1 MVHRIYRMLAGL
13 PAVVVS
19 ALMIAAFAPAVAAA
33 AEQVAPSTGA
43 PQARP
48 SQPAP
53 SVATPP
59 VDGAVPAPP
68 AAAGTIDAQYVIGP
82 GDVIQIFVWRSPE
95 LSVTVPVR
103 PDGKVSSPLV
113 EDIIAVGKTAT
124 QLARDIEVR
133 LAEYVRTP
141 QVSVIITV
149 PANALNQVKVIGQVQ
164 SPRSLAY
171 RTGMT
176 ALDAILETGGLT
188 EFAAGNRA
196 VLVRKDASGK
206 ETRVK
211 LRLNDLV
218 KKGKITANAALAP
231 GDVLIIPE
239 SVF

>member
-1 MVHRIYRMLAGL
+1 MFHRIHRMLAGL

-19 ALMIAAFAPAVAAA
+19 ALVMAAFAPGVAAA
-33 AEQVAPSTGA
+33 AEQAAPPTGA

-59 VDGAVPAPP
+59 VDAAVPAPP
-68 AAAGTIDAQYVIGP
+68 AVAGTTDAQYVIGP
-82 GDVIQIFVWRSPE
+82 GDVMQIFVWRSPE

-141 QVSVIITV
+141 QVSVIITM
-149 PANALNQVKVIGQVQ
+149 PANALNQVKVIGQVK

-196 VLVRKDASGK
+196 VLVRKDAGGK